1 MADSTAEVAVRN
13 YLTALRDPSSLRD
26 TGTIAQL
33 QQQLESSGDDLERLR
48 IRQQLLEMDSPSVQ
62 RYEDEFV
69 THARAWADDNGV
81 SGEAFAAEGVPG
93 SVLRRAGF
101 AVGRASSGRRGGRRS
116 SGGSTRR
123 RSRVTVAEV
132 RAAIP
137 RGQFTIKDL
146 QEASGAS
153 PAVVRKV
160 VQEELEAGRLSDEGT
175 SKKHSGPGRA
185 PTIYK
190 RTKK

>member
-1 MADSTAEVAVRN
+1 MADSTAELAVRN

-26 TGTIAQL
+26 TQTISQL

-81 SGEAFAAEGVPG
+81 SAEAFVGEGVPG

-101 AVGRASSGRRGGRRS
+101 SVGRGGGGTRRGSRRS
-116 SGGSTRR
+116 SGTRR

-185 PTIYK
+185 PTVYK
-190 RTKK
+190 RRR